1 MMKNFINR
9 YKNQLNFFI
18 ENALSEDIGIGDHT
32 SLSCIDSQIKSSAR
46 LTVKESGYLAGV
58 SLSKLIFEQFDPG
71 LELEIMIKDGNKIK
85 KGDIVFKVHGS
96 TLSILA
102 TERLVLNTIQRMSG
116 ITSFTRELNKMIKHT
131 HCKILDTRKTTPNFR
146 YAEKLAVLI
155 GGGTNHRMGLFDAI
169 LIKDNH
175 IDYCG
180 GMKNTLKKTEKYLNK
195 LNTKFDVVVEC
206 RNQKEIDSAINFD
219 FVNRIL
225 LDNYSPQELSNAVL
239 FIDGRKTTEASGRIR
254 KENIVE
260 YAETGVDFVSIGE
273 LTNNV
278 KSIDMSLK
286 AITI

>member
-32 SLSCIDSQIKSSAR
+32 SLSCIDSQIKSSAK

-58 SLSKLIFEQFDPG
+58 SLSKLIFEQFDPR

-116 ITSFTRELNKMIKHT
+116 ITSFTRELSKMIKHT
-131 HCKILDTRKTTPNFR
+131 PCKILDTRKTTPNFR

-225 LDNYSPQELSNAVL
+225 LDNYSPQQLSNAVL

>member
-32 SLSCIDSQIKSSAR
+32 SLSCIDSQIKSSAK

-58 SLSKLIFEQFDPG
+58 SLSKLIFEQFDPR

-116 ITSFTRELNKMIKHT
+116 ITSFTRKLNKMIKHT
-131 HCKILDTRKTTPNFR
+131 PCKILDTRKTTPNFR

-225 LDNYSPQELSNAVL
+225 LDNYSPQQLSNAVL

>member
-1 MMKNFINR
+1 MKNFINR

-58 SLSKLIFEQFDPG
+58 YLSKLIFEQFDPG

-116 ITSFTRELNKMIKHT
+116 ITTFTRELNKMIKHT
-131 HCKILDTRKTTPNFR
+131 PCKILDTRKTTPNFR

-278 KSIDMSLK
+278 KSIDMSLE

>member
-1 MMKNFINR
+1 MKNFINR

-32 SLSCIDSQIKSSAR
+32 SLSCIDSQIKSSAK
-46 LTVKESGYLAGV
+46 LTVKETGYLAGV
-58 SLSKLIFEQFDPG
+58 SLSKLIFEQFDPR

-131 HCKILDTRKTTPNFR
+131 PCKILDTRKTTPNFR

>member
-1 MMKNFINR
+1 MKNFINR

-116 ITSFTRELNKMIKHT
+116 ITSFTRELTKMIKHT
-131 HCKILDTRKTTPNFR
+131 SCKILDTRKTTPNFR

-195 LNTKFDVVVEC
+195 LDQELDVVVEC
-206 RNQKEIDSAINFD
+206 RNQKEINSAINFD

-225 LDNYSPQELSNAVL
+225 LDNYSPQELSNAIL

>member
-1 MMKNFINR
+1 MKNFINR

-32 SLSCIDSQIKSSAR
+32 SLSCIDSQIKSSAK

-58 SLSKLIFEQFDPG
+58 SLSKLIFEQFDPR

-116 ITSFTRELNKMIKHT
+116 ITSFTRKLNKMIKHT
-131 HCKILDTRKTTPNFR
+131 PCKILDTRKTTPNFR

-225 LDNYSPQELSNAVL
+225 LDNYSPQQLSNAVL